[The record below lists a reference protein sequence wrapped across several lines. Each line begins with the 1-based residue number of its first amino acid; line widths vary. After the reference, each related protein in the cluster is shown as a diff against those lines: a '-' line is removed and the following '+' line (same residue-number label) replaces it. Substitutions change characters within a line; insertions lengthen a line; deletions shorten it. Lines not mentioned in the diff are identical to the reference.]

1 MCDAA
6 AKTWMT
12 MSSSSAAARA
22 PPPVGKQQQQQQQS
36 SAPSVTTL
44 TRIDE
49 YGDATRAAAHADVE
63 KYVQDAMRDTTGA
76 GDVSWWNDVDAASA
90 RAMDVDADARWSFAD
105 AVTAAYARR
114 RDRERNLGGFD
125 VEMTT
130 TDDDTRRNANDDV
143 FVRRVV
149 EMCQRANREKVQSD
163 VRAFASCC
171 RVASELAC
179 DGRGNG
185 PAACVAA
192 MRRAV
197 TLVQDGRIEAC
208 TPQHACY
215 LRVCLKAKMYDDAAA
230 SNMASTR
237 MMFEADPSSTGLTAT
252 DFLLACYYGGRVLLG
267 LRRYDDAAVE
277 FMNAVAAPATTVS
290 AVAAAAYKKYV
301 LSRLLSKS
309 AYVPELPNHV
319 CAPVRRYTTSLEC
332 EAYAELARSFA
343 SGNIETLRE
352 TIAARREDAF
362 ARDGNVGLVELL
374 EERAQMVKM
383 RRLAQ
388 TYSTLSLEDVAR
400 LLSVSGVDAAESL
413 VRRMVRSG
421 DVAAKIDGIEGVVR
435 FLDQSEI
442 EEERIAEKLQRCV
455 DVSNALESR
464 VRDENEKYLQS
475 RKYIS
480 NVVSAELKKAATDS
494 VRRME

>member
-1 MCDAA
+1 M
-6 AKTWMT
+6 M
-12 MSSSSAAARA
+12 
-22 PPPVGKQQQQQQQS
+22 
-36 SAPSVTTL
+36 
-44 TRIDE
+44 RIDDA

-63 KYVQDAMRDTTGA
+63 KYVQDVVRNTTSSSA
-76 GDVSWWNDVDAASA
+76 GVSWWDDVDAASA
-90 RAMDVDADARWSFAD
+90 RAMVDDADADARWSFAD
-105 AVTAAYARR
+105 AVTAAYARTR
-114 RDRERNLGGFD
+114 HRDLGGLD
-125 VEMTT
+125 EETMTNA
-130 TDDDTRRNANDDV
+130 DDAANDDV

-149 EMCQRANREKVQSD
+149 GMCQKANREKVQRD
-163 VRAFASCC
+163 AHAFASCC

-179 DGRGNG
+179 EGRGDG
-185 PAACVAA
+185 PAACVPA

-215 LRVCLKAKMYDDAAA
+215 LRVCLKAKMYDDVAA
-230 SNMASTR
+230 SKLASTR
-237 MMFEADPSSTGLTAT
+237 MMFEADPALTGLTAT

-267 LRRYDDAAVE
+267 LRQYDDAAVE

-290 AVAAAAYKKYV
+290 AVAVAAYKKYV

-309 AYVPELPNHV
+309 AYVPELPNYV
-319 CAPVRRYTTSLEC
+319 SAPVRRYVTSNEC
-332 EAYAELARSFA
+332 EAYAALAQAFA
-343 SGNIETLRE
+343 SGKIETLRE
-352 TIAARREDAF
+352 TIAAHRDDAF
-362 ARDGNVGLVELL
+362 ARDENVGLVDLL

-383 RRLAQ
+383 CRLAQ

-400 LLSVSGVDAAESL
+400 LLSARGVDAAESL

-421 DVAAKIDGIEGVVR
+421 DVAAKIDGVEGVVR

-442 EEERIAEKLQRCV
+442 EDERIAEKLQRCV

-464 VRDENEKYLQS
+464 VRDENETYLQS

-480 NVVSAELKKAATDS
+480 NVVSAELKKATTDG